1 MSVRRALLEPPS
13 DAHGAAWVLA
23 LLMVAGGLYTVLIS
37 LAVPELAGGEL
48 TEAVTMAALLATA
61 GAATLRWHRRVPARW
76 WILVPFLAAGFIVT
90 SNLATSDA
98 TTGSQLFM
106 LWPVLYAAMYLNV
119 VQTVAVLAVSLT
131 GEAVMVLTIL
141 PGWNGVTDVASM
153 TVVAL
158 MTAVVILQLRRR
170 AAVLMRA
177 LEAQA
182 VEDQLTGLPNRRGME
197 TAMTAA
203 IARHGREGE
212 PVSLLTLDVDRF
224 KAIND
229 RLGHGGGD
237 DALREVAACLR
248 GCLRAVDTVARLGG
262 DEFVVLLPGCGRDT
276 AVTVAE
282 EIRAAIAAG
291 PSGLTVSI
299 GAATIP
305 DDAVD
310 AGGLFR
316 QIDAALYAAKHGGR
330 NRVSAAV

>member
-1 MSVRRALLEPPS
+1 
-13 DAHGAAWVLA
+13 
-23 LLMVAGGLYTVLIS
+23 
-37 LAVPELAGGEL
+37 
-48 TEAVTMAALLATA
+48 
-61 GAATLRWHRRVPARW
+61 
-76 WILVPFLAAGFIVT
+76 
-90 SNLATSDA
+90 
-98 TTGSQLFM
+98 
-106 LWPVLYAAMYLNV
+106 
-119 VQTVAVLAVSLT
+119 
-131 GEAVMVLTIL
+131 
-141 PGWNGVTDVASM
+141 
-153 TVVAL
+153 
-158 MTAVVILQLRRR
+158 
-170 AAVLMRA
+170 MRA

-237 DALREVAACLR
+237 DALREVAAGLR

-316 QIDAALYAAKHGGR
+316 QSDAALYAAKHGGR